1 MVPKTRFVAALS
13 VVLIVGGCSLAE
25 EGLWP
30 SLIGDE
36 PASPASA
43 TQVRQIPPSSGE
55 LAGSPLIEPMAEPTA
70 PVPGGPTA
78 VPLDTRPTAT
88 GPATGTFVGGKVGSL
103 HGELEGLK
111 RVISGQNNEF
121 QQVLNSTTQ
130 NSQRYHAVIAAINAR
145 LQVGTTPGNPVLVSQ
160 WQTAQTELDRVVQ
173 DASRLNELSNRIS
186 ANSALANYLVE
197 STRAAYSIQ
206 GAVDED
212 HRQLAILEDD
222 VDRTAVSIDRLL
234 NEVNESIARQ
244 NSYVAGERRNLT
256 SMALAISHG
265 EAFGPNLAAFATS
278 PSARLSVGAAP
289 VPMSAY
295 SRGPA
300 YALAAADLR
309 PPLVIIRFD
318 RPDVQYQQ
326 PLYSAVSKALERR
339 PAASFDLIAIT
350 PNRGSPSQVASAS
363 TASKKNAQ
371 RVLKSLLAMGL
382 PANRINLNSAT
393 ADSATGNEVHIYIR

>member
-1 MVPKTRFVAALS
+1 MVPKTRFAAAAG

-36 PASPASA
+36 PASPAPA
-43 TQVRQIPPSSGE
+43 TQVHQIPPSSGE
-55 LAGSPLIEPMAEPTA
+55 LAGSPLIEPMAEPSA
-70 PVPGGPTA
+70 PVPGGPRA
-78 VPLDTRPTAT
+78 VPLDTRPAAT
-88 GPATGTFVGGKVGSL
+88 GPATGTFVGGKVGAL

-111 RVISGQNNEF
+111 RVIGGQNNEF

-186 ANSALANYLVE
+186 ANSALANYLIE

-278 PSARLSVGAAP
+278 PSARLGVGTAP
-289 VPMSAY
+289 VPL
-295 SRGPA
+295 SRA
-300 YALAAADLR
+300 YAQGLTDLR

-393 ADSATGNEVHIYIR
+393 ADSATGNEVHVYIR